1 MSNNTVALMSDEDF
15 DRLGEVARR
24 VIQRGEP
31 GVMNLRNMKFARIG
45 KSQEGH
51 REDRGD
57 MLNPCGEIP
66 LEDKETCNISE
77 TLPTRCANDA
87 EWLRACEFASF
98 YSSTVSLLPTHRP
111 ETNAVIARNR
121 RIGVGIVDIT
131 GWIHESSMNR
141 VIKLMRKGYDVV
153 RQTNALANGE
163 AGVPVAIRVTTVKPG
178 GTVPKVAGRTSG
190 ASYPTFSE
198 TNFNTRVAANAPVVP
213 LLKRAGIPYE
223 PEVFDPKGTL
233 VFKWPVLQGPAPA
246 ADGVSLWQQAM
257 LLTMI
262 QREWADNA
270 VSNTLY
276 FRPKWV
282 LSKHVQVS
290 ADINKALRGKS
301 SAKRLRDLWKEVE
314 NSKRKV
320 VVYEDGRRKYV
331 LFWEK
336 WPMFQGASNV
346 QLKVYE
352 FDPNHEED
360 IIEPVLSSIAPLIKS
375 CSLLPHS
382 AKGVY
387 RQMPQEGLTREEY
400 EEAVANLK
408 RVDWT
413 DFTGEASPDGEADK
427 YCSGEGCVVRF

>member
-1 MSNNTVALMSDEDF
+1 
-15 DRLGEVARR
+15 
-24 VIQRGEP
+24 
-31 GVMNLRNMKFARIG
+31 MN
-45 KSQEGH
+45 H
-51 REDRGD
+51 
-57 MLNPCGEIP
+57 
-66 LEDKETCNISE
+66 
-77 TLPTRCANDA
+77 
-87 EWLRACEFASF
+87 
-98 YSSTVSLLPTHRP
+98 
-111 ETNAVIARNR
+111 
-121 RIGVGIVDIT
+121 
-131 GWIHESSMNR
+131 

-190 ASYPTFSE
+190 ASYPTFAE
-198 TNFNTRVAANAPVVP
+198 TNFNTRVASNAPVVP

-233 VFKWPVLQGPAPA
+233 VFKWPVLQGPALS
-246 ADGVSLWQQAM
+246 ADKVSLWQQAV
-257 LLTMI
+257 LLTTI

-282 LSKHVQVS
+282 LSQHLQVS
-290 ADINKALRGKS
+290 DEIAKALRTKL
-301 SAKRLRDLWKEVE
+301 KTKLLKDNIRQVE
-314 NSKRKV
+314 QSKRRV
-320 VVYEDGRRKYV
+320 VLWEDERRKYV
-331 LFWEK
+331 LFYEK

-387 RQMPQEGLTREEY
+387 RQMPQEGLSHEEY
-400 EEAVANLK
+400 SAALSK
-408 RVDWT
+408 LRSVDWA

-427 YCSGEGCVVRF
+427 FCSGDGCIVVPR